1 MVSKGAMRKKL
12 IFLLLYQNNILLI
25 CGRTESFCGRTHRL
39 SVGLTSFEIPKNGS
53 QEKMIW
59 SHYMVHY
66 FQEFEFS
73 GSLLDSH
80 DGKTKLLSQ
89 KLMKP

>member
-1 MVSKGAMRKKL
+1 MVSKSAMRKKL

-59 SHYMVHY
+59 SHY